1 VRYEH
6 TQGLEVAESNVSRI
20 LGTLQPHQK
29 GILEDLIFRCYVD
42 AGVTDP
48 SVVKDSLSR
57 RQPEGFEKSLEQV
70 KAEIDKIV
78 RQKPVRPSP
87 SLALAFGT
95 AQRQRYSYPVNQ
107 DRSVPSSPPTDSTSD
122 TPILNGFRTLGSLS
136 SAEIEEEKEK
146 HLKQINDEYEGLQR
160 LNDQVSS
167 IQSRKEDLRQREED
181 LRQREEKLREESDAL
196 KKDKRRL
203 EDDEASFL
211 SDVEILKKRRFN
223 ASG

>member
-1 VRYEH
+1 M
-6 TQGLEVAESNVSRI
+6 
-20 LGTLQPHQK
+20 
-29 GILEDLIFRCYVD
+29 
-42 AGVTDP
+42 
-48 SVVKDSLSR
+48 
-57 RQPEGFEKSLEQV
+57 

-78 RQKPVRPSP
+78 RQKPIRPPPSP
-87 SLALAFGT
+87 ALAFCT

-107 DRSVPSSPPTDSTSD
+107 DRSVPSSSPTDSTSD

-211 SDVEILKKRRFN
+211 SDVEILKKRRFS